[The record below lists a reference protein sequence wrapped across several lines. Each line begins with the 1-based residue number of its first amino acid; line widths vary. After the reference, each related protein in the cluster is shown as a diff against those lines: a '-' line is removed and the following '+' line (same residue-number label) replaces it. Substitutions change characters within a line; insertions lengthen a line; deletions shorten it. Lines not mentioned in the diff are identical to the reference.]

1 MEKKEISL
9 KLIREWGERHKA
21 ITGSYPSKTSP
32 WLLEDVKGWTWNN
45 IGMAMYRERYG
56 LPKMALGAVF
66 DGGRK
71 AKLTVEMIR
80 DMAERHK
87 AVTGLYPMPDSEWV
101 LTAEDPVRDWGK
113 INVALQQGR
122 RGLPGGSSLHQMFH
136 GHIVRGQLTIEL
148 IREWGRRHFETTGEY
163 PTVSSPWVLE
173 DVKNETWAAIGSA
186 LINGLRGIP
195 LGAPPLNL
203 IFRLKEALDRETIA
217 AWVRGHRAITGK
229 DPSPSS
235 EWVIPGVDESWRKLS
250 HALMIGQRSLPG
262 GETLADFVKTVD
274 GRKENT
280 HAASTGS
287 PECKS
292 IDAHI
297 TQEAH
302 CAGELSSA

>member
-1 MEKKEISL
+1 
-9 KLIREWGERHKA
+9 
-21 ITGSYPSKTSP
+21 
-32 WLLEDVKGWTWNN
+32 
-45 IGMAMYRERYG
+45 
-56 LPKMALGAVF
+56 
-66 DGGRK
+66 
-71 AKLTVEMIR
+71 
-80 DMAERHK
+80 
-87 AVTGLYPMPDSEWV
+87 
-101 LTAEDPVRDWGK
+101 
-113 INVALQQGR
+113 
-122 RGLPGGSSLHQMFH
+122 MFH

-148 IREWGRRHFETTGEY
+148 IREWGRRHFETAGEY

-195 LGAPPLNL
+195 PGAPPLNL

-274 GRKENT
+274 
-280 HAASTGS
+280 
-287 PECKS
+287 
-292 IDAHI
+292 
-297 TQEAH
+297 
-302 CAGELSSA
+302 